1 MIETQYTLSTGEVIY
16 IFDNV
21 FTYSEVERIRDYV
34 EHSPYRLGRIS
45 NTTLNSVDQNTFFQT
60 DYVKSDI
67 DRLKLFENDN
77 FIKIFKDHLSDQT
90 IQRSWVNVSTYL
102 TDFRFHA
109 DSHTAGNKSLL
120 YYVNARWD
128 EDWGGETLFKNNNG
142 DVEKAVEFKPNRMV
156 IFNNNIG
163 HRAAQVALNADM
175 YRFIL
180 VVQFKHKQ
188 MESGYKVL

>member
-1 MIETQYTLSTGEVIY
+1 MIETQYTLSTGEIIY

-21 FTYSEVERIRDYV
+21 FAYSDVERIRSYV

-60 DYVKSDI
+60 DYTKSDI
-67 DRLKLFENDN
+67 DRLKLFDN
-77 FIKIFKDHLSDQT
+77 TNFANIFQKYLSDQT
-90 IQRSWVNVSTYL
+90 LHRSWVNVSTYL
-102 TDFRFHA
+102 TDFRFHP
-109 DSHTAGNKSLL
+109 DSYIAGNKSLL
-120 YYVNARWD
+120 YYVNTKWN
-128 EDWGGETLFKNNNG
+128 EDWGGETLFKNSNG

-180 VVQFKHKQ
+180 VLQFKLSQK
-188 MESGYKVL
+188 EGGYKVL